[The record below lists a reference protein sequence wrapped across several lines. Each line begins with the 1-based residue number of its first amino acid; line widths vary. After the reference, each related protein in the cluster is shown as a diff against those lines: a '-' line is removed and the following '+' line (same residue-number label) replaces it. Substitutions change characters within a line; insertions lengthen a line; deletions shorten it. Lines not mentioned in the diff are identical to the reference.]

1 MRIRRLLKLYYELT
15 WIGLTIG
22 MMLLVVLLFLRKQPA
37 RLRLQAFSLGLP
49 TWELPEMCWNGC
61 GSTLLSRVYALLFS
75 VRWTPPLY
83 LLPSERFIKQ
93 LYFQLKMLP
102 TKMMVPSALPRL
114 C

>member
-1 MRIRRLLKLYYELT
+1 MRIRRFLRLQYELT

-49 TWELPEMCWNGC
+49 TWKLPEMSWYGC

-75 VRWTPPLY
+75 VRWTTPVY
-83 LLPSERFIKQ
+83 LLPSARACGKPF
-93 LYFQLKMLP
+93 LP
-102 TKMMVPSALPRL
+102 HAALPARTMVFSALPRL